1 MGEVGRVPTG
11 LSGSLSLHK
20 SPDNRS
26 RPATGQSQH
35 ERAQEKKKIERYER
49 TLFNLQ
55 RMYEIEAMNAKQAK
69 RMYESELG
77 GKTELESLLRGTV
90 DEVKLEML

>member
-1 MGEVGRVPTG
+1 M
-11 LSGSLSLHK
+11 
-20 SPDNRS
+20 
-26 RPATGQSQH
+26 TGQSQH
-35 ERAQEKKKIERYER
+35 ERAQEKKKLERYER

-55 RMYEIEAMNAKQAK
+55 RMYEIEMMNTKQAK

-90 DEVKLEML
+90 DEVKLEMVESRKK

>member
-1 MGEVGRVPTG
+1 
-11 LSGSLSLHK
+11 
-20 SPDNRS
+20 
-26 RPATGQSQH
+26 
-35 ERAQEKKKIERYER
+35 
-49 TLFNLQ
+49 
-55 RMYEIEAMNAKQAK
+55 MYEIEAMNAKQAK